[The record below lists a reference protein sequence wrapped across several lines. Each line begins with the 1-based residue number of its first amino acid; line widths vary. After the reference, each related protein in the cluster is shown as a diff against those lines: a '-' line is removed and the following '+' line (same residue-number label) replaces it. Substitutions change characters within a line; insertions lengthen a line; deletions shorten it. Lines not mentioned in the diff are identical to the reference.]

1 MEFKAPTNHHV
12 LLILVRLLL
21 LLVLVYLPFAMANT
35 ARNDLH
41 NRGPSGEHRP
51 LAPIQYVPL
60 EDNTEKGP
68 SGENK
73 KGEDDSGLSNLFE
86 LTEEPSVEQN
96 KSQSCTVP
104 ELQCQPCPSVFE
116 CPLTLEPEAF
126 MELKNN
132 LGPVIRQRLMELLEK
147 TRIVESAF
155 EVVHTIDML
164 KLLDESN
171 SEFNVVREHMHNG
184 AQRLRDA
191 SHKLLGKKMQPQ
203 YVS

>member
-1 MEFKAPTNHHV
+1 MEFKAPTIHRL
-12 LLILVRLLL
+12 LLIFVRL
-21 LLVLVYLPFAMANT
+21 LLVLVLACLMFAMEKT
-35 ARNDLH
+35 AGDLQ
-41 NRGPSGEHRP
+41 NSGPSGEHPP
-51 LAPIQYVPL
+51 LPPIQYVSH
-60 EDNTEKGP
+60 EDNT
-68 SGENK
+68 K
-73 KGEDDSGLSNLFE
+73 KGENNKDEDDSSLSNLFE

-96 KSQSCTVP
+96 KVQSCGVP
-104 ELQCQPCPSVFE
+104 ELQCQPCPPSVFE

-126 MELKNN
+126 KELKNN

-191 SHKLLGKKMQPQ
+191 SHKILENKQRPQ